1 MIIIEETEKFYLL
14 KAKLVGEDE
23 LEIAMDNGTYDAI
36 CFDAEQGKKLIEVL
50 KKFIE
55 GEDI

>member
-14 KAKLVGEDE
+14 QAELVGEDE

-36 CFDAEQGKKLIEVL
+36 CLDAEQAKKLIEVL
-50 KKFIE
+50 KKFID